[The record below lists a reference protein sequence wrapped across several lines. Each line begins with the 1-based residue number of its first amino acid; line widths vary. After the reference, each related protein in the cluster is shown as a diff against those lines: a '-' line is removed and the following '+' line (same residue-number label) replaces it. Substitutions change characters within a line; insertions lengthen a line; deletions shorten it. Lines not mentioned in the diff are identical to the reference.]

1 MSTLTGTKIK
11 DTYQSLLKLS
21 SNGSLDPYFSTV
33 ISDGLGNNT
42 ALMLSGSSIDTQ
54 IPATSVPYGLSL
66 QLFNNGNISIGDYS
80 NQFNGT
86 WIGMNDFTELIG
98 TYSNNLAKGLKLDFP
113 NGLYQFGDF
122 NSIDN
127 GNSFWIDD
135 ASNLIR
141 TYSGGQRNG
150 LQFDF
155 GAKEYSLGD
164 FDTINNGTA
173 IFIEDN
179 NENITLR
186 ANNFITFQ
194 GGSLQ
199 DNNPRTYSGKNI
211 VVKNPSGNTYYL
223 PLYQ

>member
-1 MSTLTGTKIK
+1 MSTLTGTQIK

-98 TYSNNLAKGLKLDFP
+98 TYSNNLAKGLKIDFP
-113 NGLYQFGDF
+113 NKSYSLGDF

-127 GNSFWIDD
+127 GSRIVIDD
-135 ASNLIR
+135 ANENIKINANVNINLTSDNTSILIDGNTNKTVITTDVMQLTGAGLENPTPPANPNPV
-141 TYSGGQRNG
+141 TYLVVVVNG
-150 LQFDF
+150 LQYKI
-155 GAKEYSLGD
+155 GL
-164 FDTINNGTA
+164 
-173 IFIEDN
+173 
-179 NENITLR
+179 L
-186 ANNFITFQ
+186 
-194 GGSLQ
+194 
-199 DNNPRTYSGKNI
+199 NP
-211 VVKNPSGNTYYL
+211 
-223 PLYQ
+223 